1 MSNNIWFLW
10 FAILLL
16 FVYQCST
23 KNIGPYGLLFLK
35 ILVHTDFLG
44 AVLVVIVWLLDLLLP
59 VQSVHI
65 TTKVEIL
72 NPTHGKVYSVQHY
85 VIMILSDLW

>member
-16 FVYQCST
+16 FVYQCCT

-35 ILVHTDFLG
+35 MLVHTDFLG
-44 AVLVVIVWLLDLLLP
+44 AVLVVIVW
-59 VQSVHI
+59 
-65 TTKVEIL
+65 
-72 NPTHGKVYSVQHY
+72 
-85 VIMILSDLW
+85 